1 MFQLSKVIL
10 MVKWSAAGGSSSPTT
25 SWQCIKVYYCKMR
38 HVTLAWVLCQFKRF
52 ATIIDFHHVWCWLD
66 ARVVGLVLDI
76 LCQLCKCFLFM
87 IGLCSRHWV
96 AFCLLGT
103 LCSWISFV
111 LLALGPQ
118 VICIWF
124 RDVNK
129 LLHKACTEGY
139 LLRLLPGWFGT
150 DSSTYIVNLTNDSFS
165 MTVILKY
172 TVGQYISLFD

>member
-52 ATIIDFHHVWCWLD
+52 ATIIDFHHAWCWLD

-96 AFCLLGT
+96 AFCLLGWAHCAAESV
-103 LCSWISFV
+103 LCYLPWVLKLSAYGFV
-111 LLALGPQ
+111 M
-118 VICIWF
+118 WN
-124 RDVNK
+124 R

-150 DSSTYIVNLTNDSFS
+150 DRSTYIVNLTNDSFS

-172 TVGQYISLFD
+172 TVGPFFLF